1 MRSARLASCVAMTRY
16 WGLMR
21 SLSAR
26 CASDSA
32 SARDQ
37 VLTLE
42 LLPGAELPGP
52 EQGDEVVELAQVVL
66 ERRRGQQQ
74 DEIPLDFLDE
84 LVGRA
89 AVALHL
95 VRLVHDDEIPAV
107 SQDFLGVPA
116 RARAVVR
123 DDRLGDARPVVGI
136 GRSLEAL
143 EELFLELP
151 LPLTHQ

>member
-1 MRSARLASCVAMTRY
+1 MIRRPPRSTLFPYTT
-16 WGLMR
+16 LFR
-21 SLSAR
+21 S
-26 CASDSA
+26 
-32 SARDQ
+32 
-37 VLTLE
+37 
-42 LLPGAELPGP
+42 
-52 EQGDEVVELAQVVL
+52 VVELAQVVL

-151 LPLTHQ
+151 LPLAHE